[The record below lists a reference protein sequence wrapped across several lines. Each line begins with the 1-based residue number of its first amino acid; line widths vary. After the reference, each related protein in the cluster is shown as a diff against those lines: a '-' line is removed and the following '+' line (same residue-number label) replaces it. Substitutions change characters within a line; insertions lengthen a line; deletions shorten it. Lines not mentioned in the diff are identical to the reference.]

1 MSSIYAVSQKIKQVD
16 GFEIKKAM
24 HYRCNSLLF
33 NVQSF
38 YLLEMNS
45 TEDDTWESNQMP
57 LR

>member
-16 GFEIKKAM
+16 GFEINKAM
-24 HYRCNSLLF
+24 HYQWNSLLF

-45 TEDDTWESNQMP
+45 TEDDT
-57 LR
+57 